1 MQRPNNPEVPKELL
15 HDSPFGGDPLHGVH
29 TEKSRI
35 RFGAYAAITAFVLI
49 NYFVLDMN
57 WLQTGVTL
65 VCCAIV
71 ATVAIEYAFARFIR
85 LRKQGV
91 YPSLL
96 AMELGAT
103 RDFALACEKSVRLVA
118 ALMGTERVVL
128 AWADHRGDR
137 LATVATAGF
146 PSDDLPVP
154 TPLAWAQPGVR
165 QAIEQR
171 RVVVAGASEGDS
183 WLPRSNGRR
192 HVACVPLL
200 SSDRLVGLL
209 VLVARQESAAL
220 TDKRLL
226 TGAGLAIGLTLDNL
240 RHTSDL
246 REIAIRDELTQLFNR
261 RYFFEQLEKGVGAA
275 GDFDRPV
282 GLIILDV
289 DKLKLINDTYG
300 HDVGDKVLANL
311 GRVLSNRV
319 RDDDVVARIGG
330 DEFAVLMRD
339 TGQRG
344 ALAMA
349 RRLEKFLQ
357 RRPIYEGDG
366 LELTLTISCGV
377 AGFPWS
383 GDDVAEI
390 MRCADARM
398 YEAKAR
404 RKATESAGPP
414 TEATQQATARSAR
427 ASG

>member
-1 MQRPNNPEVPKELL
+1 MQRPDNPGVSKEPL
-15 HDSPFGGDPLHGVH
+15 HDSPFGGGPLHGLH
-29 TEKSRI
+29 AEKSRI
-35 RFGAYAAITAFVLI
+35 RFGAYGAIAAFVLI
-49 NYFVLDMN
+49 NYFLLDMN

-65 VCCAIV
+65 VCCTIV
-71 ATVAIEYAFARFIR
+71 ASVAIEYAFARFVK
-85 LRKQGV
+85 LRKRGI

-103 RDFALACEKSVRLVA
+103 RDFALACDKSVRLVA
-118 ALMGTERVVL
+118 ALMATERVVL
-128 AWADHRGDR
+128 AWADHLGDR

-146 PSDDLPVP
+146 PPDDLPVP
-154 TPLAWAQPGVR
+154 TPLAWTQPGVR
-165 QAIEQR
+165 QAMEQR
-171 RVVVAGASEGDS
+171 RVVVAGASQGDS

-192 HVACVPLL
+192 RVACVPLL
-200 SSDRLVGLL
+200 SIDRVVGLL
-209 VLVARQESAAL
+209 VLVARQESVDL

-226 TGAGLAIGLTLDNL
+226 TGVGLAIGLTLDNL
-240 RHTSDL
+240 RHISDL

-261 RYFFEQLEKGVGAA
+261 RHFFEQLEKGVEAA
-275 GDFDRPV
+275 RDFDRPV

-319 RDDDVVARIGG
+319 RGEDVVARIGG

-339 TGQRG
+339 TDQRG

-349 RRLEKFLQ
+349 RRLEKTLQ

-390 MRCADARM
+390 VRCADARM
-398 YEAKAR
+398 YEAKAHR
-404 RKATESAGPP
+404 RA
-414 TEATQQATARSAR
+414 ARVP
-427 ASG
+427 